1 MEIYNTNNKNVFYT
15 FISIDNKEIEL
26 DFVLTVENHF
36 YCDCFIQTQKDKC
49 NKTYSGIL
57 QYNFNENIFKI
68 NSCNIINLTN
78 RQIKIL
84 KKKIKLAYME
94 ILKIKFDDIVND
106 GFLVSDKQIEEYEKY
121 RKYIDKIV
129 V

>member
-1 MEIYNTNNKNVFYT
+1 MEIYNTNNKNMFYT
-15 FISIDNKEIEL
+15 FINIDNKEIEL

-36 YCDCFIQTQKDKC
+36 YCDCFIRTQKDKC

-57 QYNFNENIFKI
+57 KYNFNENIFEI

-94 ILKIKFDDIVND
+94 ILKIKFDDITNNK
-106 GFLVSDKQIEEYEKY
+106 FLISNKELKEFEKY
-121 RKYIDKIV
+121 RKFIDKIV
-129 V
+129 T

>member
-1 MEIYNTNNKNVFYT
+1 MEIYNTNNKNIFYT

-26 DFVLTVENHF
+26 NFVLTVENYF

-57 QYNFNENIFKI
+57 QYNFNKNIFNI

-78 RQIKIL
+78 RQMGLL
-84 KKKIKLAYME
+84 KKKIKSAYME

-121 RKYIDKIV
+121 RKYIDKIFV
-129 V
+129 